1 MKLLRTLALATL
13 ASTAACLLTAA
24 ETVHL
29 FLRANGVDIQGEPTR
44 VSLGR
49 ENSIECVA
57 FSHEVYPEQ
66 DRTTGL
72 PTGRRKY
79 EPIRIVK
86 RIDKSSPLLMKALCN
101 NEVIEGT
108 FRFYRANPSG
118 DGTTQQHYTIRVT
131 GGRIVGA
138 RTWCPNVLDPAS
150 SDRPELEE
158 ISFVFNT
165 ITWTYTNGGIEH
177 QDSVN

>member
-1 MKLLRTLALATL
+1 MKLLRTLALAAL
-13 ASTAACLLTAA
+13 ASTSACLVSAA

-29 FLRANGVDIQGEPTR
+29 FLRANGVDIQGESTKT
-44 VSLGR
+44 SIGR

-57 FSHEVYPEQ
+57 FSQEVYPQQ
-66 DRTTGL
+66 DRTSGL
-72 PTGRRKY
+72 PTGRRQY
-79 EPIRIVK
+79 EPIRIIK

-101 NEVIEGT
+101 NEVVEGI
-108 FRFYRANPSG
+108 FRFYRPNLI
-118 DGTTQQHYTIRVT
+118 DGSTQQHYTIRVT

-138 RTWCPNVLDPAS
+138 RTWRPNVLDEAAANQ
-150 SDRPELEE
+150 PELEE
-158 ISFVFNT
+158 ISIVFNT